1 MEDVTKFTGE
11 FAESVTVVTVEKD
24 GKPNAMTAAWAVPV
38 SHRPPL
44 VVVHIAPQRYTHD
57 IIMETKEFGLCILA
71 DDQMD
76 ISQHAGT
83 VSGKKA
89 DKFGGELMKRRPSK
103 AIGAPVLDGCAV
115 TMECKL
121 VNTLELGTHSM
132 FIGEIMDV
140 KCDSNVLST
149 GGNVDVA
156 KLQPFVYSTVDSTYY
171 AANDVL
177 GKGYELGRQI
187 GS

>member
-1 MEDVTKFTGE
+1 MEDVTKFTGD

-24 GKPNAMTAAWAVPV
+24 GKPNAMTAAWVVPV

-83 VSGKKA
+83 TSGRKV
-89 DKFGGELMKRRPSK
+89 DKFSADSMKAKRSK
-103 AIGAPVLDGCAV
+103 VIGAPVLEGCAV

-121 VNTLELGTHSM
+121 EKAISM
-132 FIGEIMDV
+132 GDHTIFVGRVVAIERDPV
-140 KCDSNVLST
+140 KKPLVLHR
-149 GGNVDVA
+149 G
-156 KLQPFVYSTVDSTYY
+156 TYY
-171 AANDVL
+171 RL
-177 GKGYELGRQI
+177 GQAVGKYY
-187 GS
+187 

>member
-1 MEDVTKFTGE
+1 MEDLTKFTSE

-24 GKPNAMTAAWAVPV
+24 GRPNAMTAAWAVPV

-44 VVVHIAPQRYTHD
+44 VVVHIAPQRHTHD

-83 VSGKKA
+83 ISGKKV
-89 DKFGGELMKRRPSK
+89 DKFSGEAMKPRPSRV
-103 AIGAPVLDGCAV
+103 IGAPVLDGCVV

-121 VNTLELGTHSM
+121 EKAISMGDHTIFVGRVVAIERDPGKKPLILHRGAYYKLGEAV
-132 FIGEIMDV
+132 G
-140 KCDSNVLST
+140 K
-149 GGNVDVA
+149 
-156 KLQPFVYSTVDSTYY
+156 YY
-171 AANDVL
+171 
-177 GKGYELGRQI
+177 
-187 GS
+187 